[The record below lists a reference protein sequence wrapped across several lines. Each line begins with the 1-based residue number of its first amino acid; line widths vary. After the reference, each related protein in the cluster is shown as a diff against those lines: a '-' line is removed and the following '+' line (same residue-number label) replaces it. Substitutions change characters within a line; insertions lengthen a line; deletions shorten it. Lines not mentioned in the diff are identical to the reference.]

1 MKKKREEK
9 ILQQA
14 QVRQAVL
21 YREDLRKKMGVKSN
35 STERDSFF
43 EIWN

>member
-1 MKKKREEK
+1 MKKKCEEK

-21 YREDLRKKMGVKSN
+21 HREDLRKKMGVESN
-35 STERDSFF
+35 STERDGFF